1 MSGGF
6 RSRSKSGDKSPAGKP
21 QDSHKSTGAKS
32 RGGRPQR
39 QQRGS
44 RGGQHRSRQAA
55 AKGQRPGKRQEGGLI
70 QAALA
75 AGVDAPR
82 AVAFDVVRR
91 VSEDDAFANL
101 ILPKALRK
109 QKLKGRDAAFATE
122 ITYGTLRTLGVV
134 DAVIAEC
141 SSRGLEDI
149 SPAVVDAL
157 RLGTYQVL
165 YTRVEPHAAVDT
177 TVRLVEAAG
186 EVKAKGFANGI
197 MRTITRTPA
206 KVWLDKLA
214 PQGEIAGTAFKH
226 SHPTWIAES
235 FSRVLGLGELEAAL
249 AADSERPSVHLVARP
264 GEISAEELA
273 LMTGNEEGRYS
284 PYAVY
289 MESGDPGQLE
299 PVRQGLAAVQDEGS
313 QLIARAV
320 CEATLEGEDT
330 GRWLDLCA
338 GPGGKAALMGALA
351 RIDSAHVDAVEV
363 SPHRAALIEKT
374 VSDLPVDVHVADG
387 RNPGVGEGFDRV
399 LVDAPCSGLGAL
411 RRRPEARWRKA
422 ESDITE
428 LNQLQFELLSS
439 ALNLVRPGGVVIYST
454 CSPDLRET
462 RGIVDRAVRELG
474 AEELDAHALIPDM
487 GDVGHEKSVQM
498 WPHRHGT
505 DAMFFAALRRAAN

>member
-21 QDSHKSTGAKS
+21 QNSHKSTGAKS

-55 AKGQRPGKRQEGGLI
+55 AKGQRPGKRQENGLI

-177 TVRLVEAAG
+177 TVRLVEASG

-214 PQGEIAGTAFKH
+214 PQGEIAGIAFKH
-226 SHPTWIAES
+226 AHPTWIAES

-249 AADSERPSVHLVARP
+249 AADSDRPSVHLVARP

>member
-21 QDSHKSTGAKS
+21 QNSHKSTGAKS

-177 TVRLVEAAG
+177 TVRLVEASG
-186 EVKAKGFANGI
+186 EVKAKGFANAI

-214 PQGEIAGTAFKH
+214 PQGEIAGIAFKH
-226 SHPTWIAES
+226 AHPTWIAES

-249 AADSERPSVHLVARP
+249 AADSDRPSVHLVARP

-505 DAMFFAALRRAAN
+505 DAMFFAALRRAAD

>member
-21 QDSHKSTGAKS
+21 QDSHKSAGVKG

-39 QQRGS
+39 QQHGS
-44 RGGQHRSRQAA
+44 RGGQHSGRQAA

-141 SSRGLEDI
+141 SSRGLEAI

-206 KVWLDKLA
+206 KTWLDKLA
-214 PQGEIAGTAFKH
+214 PQGEIAGIAFKH
-226 SHPTWIAES
+226 AHPTWIAES

-249 AADSERPSVHLVARP
+249 AADSDRPSVHLVARP

-273 LMTGNEEGRYS
+273 LMTGNEAVSYTHLTLPTT
-284 PYAVY
+284 PYV
-289 MESGDPGQLE
+289 
-299 PVRQGLAAVQDEGS
+299 
-313 QLIARAV
+313 
-320 CEATLEGEDT
+320 
-330 GRWLDLCA
+330 
-338 GPGGKAALMGALA
+338 
-351 RIDSAHVDAVEV
+351 
-363 SPHRAALIEKT
+363 
-374 VSDLPVDVHVADG
+374 
-387 RNPGVGEGFDRV
+387 
-399 LVDAPCSGLGAL
+399 
-411 RRRPEARWRKA
+411 
-422 ESDITE
+422 
-428 LNQLQFELLSS
+428 
-439 ALNLVRPGGVVIYST
+439 
-454 CSPDLRET
+454 
-462 RGIVDRAVRELG
+462 
-474 AEELDAHALIPDM
+474 
-487 GDVGHEKSVQM
+487 
-498 WPHRHGT
+498 
-505 DAMFFAALRRAAN
+505 